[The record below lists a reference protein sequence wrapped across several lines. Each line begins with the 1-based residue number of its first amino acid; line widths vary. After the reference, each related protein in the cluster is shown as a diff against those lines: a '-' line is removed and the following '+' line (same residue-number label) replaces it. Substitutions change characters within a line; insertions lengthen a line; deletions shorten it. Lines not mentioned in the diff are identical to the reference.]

1 MEMVSE
7 PRILRGRCE
16 SYSWQGETFQE
27 AEGSILSLA
36 FWLNLDQ
43 VILIPVLIIPK
54 EDGKV
59 SLSFRGHVRG
69 IVGACQLSGVTV
81 GGPHEVQF

>member
-1 MEMVSE
+1 MRVMS
-7 PRILRGRCE
+7 GRE
-16 SYSWQGETFQE
+16 KVFQE
-27 AEGSILSLA
+27 AEGTILSLA
-36 FWLNLDQ
+36 FWLDPDQ
-43 VILIPVLIIPK
+43 VIFIPVLIIPE

-81 GGPHEVQF
+81 RGPHEVQF